1 MAFRKAALSRC
12 FICSHLSRPLSCAGA
27 LRTVC
32 AVLRAAGGRM
42 HLSNM
47 RILLHTQAEAHRLSP
62 SRVAFRRWWDRYERT
77 GASLAAEAD
86 RHDGRPAIR
95 LPTLVI
101 RSMGGLSVLV
111 SLRLPSGAHSRRV
124 GSNSPELITCRLLAP
139 TEWRSPTR
147 SATSLIGA
155 NAPVAAATVLASVLF
170 TDIVESTRKSPQSR
184 PLSRARGACV
194 KGAPASSASS
204 WSLTERQ
211 RVWG

>member
-1 MAFRKAALSRC
+1 
-12 FICSHLSRPLSCAGA
+12 
-27 LRTVC
+27 
-32 AVLRAAGGRM
+32 M

-77 GASLAAEAD
+77 GASLAAVSRDTSPLEAD

-147 SATSLIGA
+147 SATSLTGA